1 MGLFGKGKHHSVTE
15 QEWGTLLTEMTIL
28 RSRLEASE
36 KAKSHL
42 EDQLRA
48 LDATTAALADD
59 RTRIETVEL
68 RARVVELEG
77 QLDRVAELAAR
88 PAPPPMEPSV
98 VIPDTSAIE
107 ARIAELA
114 GQLGQFAERLSGT
127 DASMRGLNDQMAVV
141 QQRITSIS
149 TELANQITELSGDI
163 DALAQL
169 GESADTGAVSDEVLE
184 ALRTAQVKLAAEQAR
199 YEIAFRQDLAE
210 LAERLGRRHQP

>member
-88 PAPPPMEPSV
+88 PAPPPIEPSV

-114 GQLGQFAERLSGT
+114 GQLGQF
-127 DASMRGLNDQMAVV
+127 
-141 QQRITSIS
+141 
-149 TELANQITELSGDI
+149 
-163 DALAQL
+163 
-169 GESADTGAVSDEVLE
+169 
-184 ALRTAQVKLAAEQAR
+184 
-199 YEIAFRQDLAE
+199 EI
-210 LAERLGRRHQP
+210 GRAHV